1 MRQDS
6 RARFQIEGGGTET
19 MNDMDLKIKGKVPGP
34 DSGIEVRKSLCAICD
49 PNTQC
54 GMDLYV
60 KDGRIIKVA
69 GMKEAPHSHGS
80 LCSKGAALRQYIY
93 SPERVLTPLRRTGER
108 GSGEFEPISW
118 DKALSEIAEKLNAIK
133 DEFGPESVMF
143 FAGSAKWARSY
154 LTRFTMLFGSPNYLT
169 ESSTCATAMAMAH
182 QLTYGAP
189 AGPDLKNTD
198 CIMFWS
204 QNPSA
209 SGSLNLLN
217 IQKKLDAGMKCIV
230 IDPRVTDLAQRADV
244 YLQIRPGTDGALALA
259 MGHVIVEEGLYDKDF
274 VENWTVGFNEY
285 RELAADMAPEKAAV
299 ICGVSAA
306 DIRAAA
312 RLYAT
317 SKTACIQFSAA
328 PVVHHTNGVQN
339 YRAVFCLIP
348 LTGNLDIAG
357 GNRMNKPSIV
367 YVPGGFPTREPQ
379 FMCIDRLAGMPERV
393 GEARFPVWA
402 KLTNQAQACD
412 IPRQIRTGDPYPLK
426 AFFALGL
433 NCRMFAGSQDFID
446 ALCELDLIVDVDL
459 FLTDTAKYADYVLPA
474 CSSAER
480 RELRCWPMGYIQ
492 FTQPAIE
499 PLGQSKSDVEIL
511 AELSKHLG
519 LDDELLESGMEAC
532 VNWILE
538 PSGLTVEELNKHP
551 EGMFVPGAKPP
562 AERKYL
568 NVGFNTP
575 SGKAEFVSS
584 LLAAVDREGY
594 EELPSYREP
603 EMSPVSQPDLAKEFP
618 LILDTGSRL
627 PMFQHTRM
635 FRVPWARSL
644 SPEPH
649 ADICP
654 DDAAAAGI
662 ADGSWMKIITP
673 RGQIRARAHLTK
685 MVRKGD
691 VHMYHDW
698 PQANVNDLISGDYL
712 DPISGFP
719 GYRSSLC
726 KIEAENAVEG
736 GADND

>member
-1 MRQDS
+1 
-6 RARFQIEGGGTET
+6 
-19 MNDMDLKIKGKVPGP
+19 
-34 DSGIEVRKSLCAICD
+34 
-49 PNTQC
+49 
-54 GMDLYV
+54 
-60 KDGRIIKVA
+60 
-69 GMKEAPHSHGS
+69 
-80 LCSKGAALRQYIY
+80 
-93 SPERVLTPLRRTGER
+93 
-108 GSGEFEPISW
+108 
-118 DKALSEIAEKLNAIK
+118 
-133 DEFGPESVMF
+133 
-143 FAGSAKWARSY
+143 
-154 LTRFTMLFGSPNYLT
+154 
-169 ESSTCATAMAMAH
+169 
-182 QLTYGAP
+182 
-189 AGPDLKNTD
+189 
-198 CIMFWS
+198 
-204 QNPSA
+204 
-209 SGSLNLLN
+209 
-217 IQKKLDAGMKCIV
+217 
-230 IDPRVTDLAQRADV
+230 
-244 YLQIRPGTDGALALA
+244 
-259 MGHVIVEEGLYDKDF
+259 
-274 VENWTVGFNEY
+274 
-285 RELAADMAPEKAAV
+285 
-299 ICGVSAA
+299 
-306 DIRAAA
+306 
-312 RLYAT
+312 
-317 SKTACIQFSAA
+317 
-328 PVVHHTNGVQN
+328 
-339 YRAVFCLIP
+339 
-348 LTGNLDIAG
+348 
-357 GNRMNKPSIV
+357 
-367 YVPGGFPTREPQ
+367 
-379 FMCIDRLAGMPERV
+379 
-393 GEARFPVWA
+393 
-402 KLTNQAQACD
+402 
-412 IPRQIRTGDPYPLK
+412 
-426 AFFALGL
+426 
-433 NCRMFAGSQDFID
+433 MFAGSQDFID